1 MLRMILFGT
10 RNSDGGTVIGPE
22 AAQKNHVSV
31 FLGLFRLFRS
41 IIDVQIDPR
50 LFLSVL
56 KSCGSLTIILTRSSR
71 SVSKAEVSSRLLS
84 EYTLDHSGIQRGD
97 DSVELNPL
105 VSLFTGRLVK

>member
-1 MLRMILFGT
+1 MLQMILLGT
-10 RNSDGGTVIGPE
+10 RNSDGGMVIGPE

-41 IIDVQIDPR
+41 IINVQIDPR

-84 EYTLDHSGIQRGD
+84 EYTLDHSVIRRGG
-97 DSVELNPL
+97 DSVELNHH
-105 VSLFTGRLVK
+105 VTLFLGRWIN